1 MNKKYKITQTN
12 ALFTFAIKVQNIET
26 GLIDDLICHVDYQ
39 NDEIYFENDLQ
50 QKYDLEELKSL
61 LMKQVKPAAVEI
73 PMMPPEAY
81 HKINEIKNA
90 NMQQNYKD
98 FS

>member
-1 MNKKYKITQTN
+1 MNKKYKIVQTN

-26 GLIDDLICHVDYQ
+26 GSVDDLICHVDYQ
-39 NDEIYFENDLQ
+39 NNEIYFDEEAQ
-50 QKYDLEELKSL
+50 QKYDVEELKGL
-61 LMKQVKPAAVEI
+61 LLKKVQPAAVEV

-81 HKINEIKNA
+81 HKINEIRNA